1 VITLI
6 SGIILA
12 SGNSKRMGQN
22 KLLMKYK
29 EKYIIEYILDEVIKS
44 DIDEIIL
51 VTKYDKIK
59 EIANKCNNQ
68 TSTYEIIERKYYKKK
83 NIKIVENLNS
93 HKGQSESIKLG
104 IENSNE
110 INDYMFF
117 VSDQP
122 LLKSEIIN
130 KIILEFKNDRNFI
143 VTPRGNP
150 VIFPNKYKNKL
161 LSLEGDVGGRE
172 IIKRVSNKKYVD
184 VCEKYLFDIDNI
196 EDYNKLIE
204 GKTYE

>member
-1 VITLI
+1 MI